1 MTGRERIVAVLEHR
15 LPDRVPLAELW
26 IDPGVAREIC
36 GQADGNRL
44 VEHLDLDM
52 VAVHTM
58 IYEDNEVDWVDR
70 GKRIFR
76 DKWGALQ
83 TSRLDGIPVPTKPP
97 RIETPEDLAAYRPPD
112 PAQSPVLAK
121 LRRLKQQYPNGEKAI
136 CCVGESGWAPAVFLR
151 GGLENLLL
159 DFGLRPGFVKDLMKI
174 GTEYYCE
181 LFRLAAAAGA
191 DVALLGDDYSDKNG
205 PMMSPRQFNELILPS
220 DAAVVAAVKRAGMYC
235 IKHTDGDIRKIM
247 DALVATGVD
256 CLGPLEPVPG
266 MELRPILE
274 RYPGRIAVMGNIS
287 IDLLS
292 RGCEDDV
299 IRQTRLALATVSS
312 IGPHILSSANT
323 IASSVRPE
331 NFLAMVNTGKQ
342 FGKYP
347 IDVERLLNEQQF

>member
-1 MTGRERIVAVLEHR
+1 MCIR
-15 LPDRVPLAELW
+15 DR
-26 IDPGVAREIC
+26 
-36 GQADGNRL
+36 
-44 VEHLDLDM
+44 
-52 VAVHTM
+52 
-58 IYEDNEVDWVDR
+58 
-70 GKRIFR
+70 
-76 DKWGALQ
+76 
-83 TSRLDGIPVPTKPP
+83 
-97 RIETPEDLAAYRPPD
+97 
-112 PAQSPVLAK
+112 
-121 LRRLKQQYPNGEKAI
+121 
-136 CCVGESGWAPAVFLR
+136 
-151 GGLENLLL
+151 LL
-159 DFGLRPGFVKDLMKI
+159 DFAMRPGFVKDLMKI